1 MDSLFH
7 KAMVL
12 GDLHFGRSGNSV
24 QANQDNIDFLK
35 WAIDDAKAWGAK
47 QCIMLGDWHDNRH
60 SLAVS
65 TLMSSLDG
73 MDLLN
78 ASFDRVWWLPG
89 NHDLLYRG
97 RRDAASIEFA
107 RWLPNVEIVRQPLR
121 YDGCTFLPWLV
132 GDEHQQLD
140 LRGRYVF
147 AHAEIAGFLRN
158 AKSIM
163 PESAHTAT
171 AEQFAGPELVFTGH
185 FHKRQT
191 AKNVCYIGNIFPFN
205 FTDDGEVDR
214 GMMLLEWGHDPIF
227 RTWPS
232 QPLYRSIRL
241 SQLLGNTDV
250 LKQNMTVRVSVD
262 VQVSYEEAQEV
273 RDTLMGA
280 YALRKIELHHMRDEI
295 ESVDSD
301 VEFQTVDQLV
311 LSSLQDI
318 ESVGLSSS
326 RLIDI
331 YQSLI

>member
-12 GDLHFGRSGNSV
+12 GDLHFGRSGNSP
-24 QANQDNIDFLK
+24 QANQDNKNFLN
-35 WAIDDAKAWGAK
+35 WAIDAAKAWGAEH
-47 QCIMLGDWHDNRH
+47 CIMLGDWHDNRH

-65 TLMSSLDG
+65 TMLASLDC

-78 ASFDRVWWLPG
+78 AAFKRVWWLPG

-107 RWLPNVEIVRQPLR
+107 RWLPNVEIIRQPMTC
-121 YDGCTFLPWLV
+121 DDCTFLPWLV

-140 LRGRYVF
+140 LAGRYVF

-171 AEQFAGPELVFTGH
+171 AEQFVGPELVFTGH
-185 FHKRQT
+185 FHKRQI
-191 AKNVCYIGNIFPFN
+191 AKNICYIGNIFPFN

-227 RTWPS
+227 CTWPS
-232 QPLYRSIRL
+232 QPLYRSIKL
-241 SQLLGNTDV
+241 SQLLNNTDV
-250 LKQNMTVRVSVD
+250 LKENMTVRVSVD
-262 VQVSYEEAQEV
+262 VQVSYEEAQGL
-273 RDTLMGA
+273 RDTLMSSYG
-280 YALRKIELHHMRDEI
+280 LRKIELHHVRDEI
-295 ESVDSD
+295 DNVDSD

-318 ESVGLSSS
+318 ESVGLSNS
-326 RLIDI
+326 RLVEI